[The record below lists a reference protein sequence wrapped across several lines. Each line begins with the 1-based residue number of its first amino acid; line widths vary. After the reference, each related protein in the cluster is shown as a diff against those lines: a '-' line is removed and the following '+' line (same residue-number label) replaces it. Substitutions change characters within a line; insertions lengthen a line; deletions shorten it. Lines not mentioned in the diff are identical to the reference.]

1 MVSMVML
8 VVIVLGTWGIVW
20 MRWRREHAYAMPVPP
35 EAPRQTLAHQAF
47 THGNSCLAAGQCA
60 NAITAFHQ
68 VRALEPK
75 HPHITGRLAEVERR
89 QHAASAT
96 PRAKPPP
103 ASHGRRP
110 HGSRPCGRRRH
121 YVRENA
127 GAGGSIL
134 RQTGYRPGVLTVG
147 SC

>member
-47 THGNSCLAAGQCA
+47 THGNSCLAAGQFA
-60 NAITAFHQ
+60 DAIGAFHQ
-68 VRALEPK
+68 ARTLEPT
-75 HPHITGRLAEVERR
+75 HPHVAGRLAEVARR

-96 PRAKPPP
+96 PL
-103 ASHGRRP
+103 
-110 HGSRPCGRRRH
+110 
-121 YVRENA
+121 VNA
-127 GAGGSIL
+127 
-134 RQTGYRPGVLTVG
+134 PG
-147 SC
+147 